1 MRASKKTD
9 GFRGTRI
16 LRFFMC
22 VNATKV
28 LIPRYCI
35 FHNLPLDLRK
45 IQNLFFSIELSFT
58 NIVPRCRHVEFQLAN
73 ITGKKTTLTHI
84 TTTTQHNDNDNN
96 DDDDDDDE
104 DDDND
109 DDDDDDDNNT
119 PKLWQLNPPVTWR
132 LLQRRRRRRRR

>member
-1 MRASKKTD
+1 
-9 GFRGTRI
+9 
-16 LRFFMC
+16 
-22 VNATKV
+22 
-28 LIPRYCI
+28 
-35 FHNLPLDLRK
+35 LDLRK

-58 NIVPRCRHVEFQLAN
+58 NIVPRRHHIEFQLAN

-109 DDDDDDDNNT
+109 DDDDNIQTNRLKLTTTYKKIALTIAKTVNLPRGTSLLSSKSPKHNKQGDNDNHDDGNERT
-119 PKLWQLNPPVTWR
+119 PKKIKKGRCQ
-132 LLQRRRRRRRR
+132 